1 MNLATSEGGD
11 LSVKLGEAYLD
22 FENVSKLWHRENQ
35 LSIRLGRMDVPFGE
49 EHRCRDAID
58 NPLGSH
64 SVMDLW
70 GVGSV
75 FGIELAQ
82 ELAEQTRCQV
92 AFLADSKLVTSTLND
107 LTSDASSKSAAG
119 G

>member
-1 MNLATSEGGD
+1 
-11 LSVKLGEAYLD
+11 
-22 FENVSKLWHRENQ
+22 
-35 LSIRLGRMDVPFGE
+35 
-49 EHRCRDAID
+49 
-58 NPLGSH
+58 
-64 SVMDLW
+64 MDLW